1 MRRTIAVLI
10 GLGPIGLGLAGCTGP
25 GWDHTFAF
33 LDAKKNAPP
42 PAVAPAPDPNW
53 CTDAAAAAKREAA
66 SQGFDAATQSRRADA
81 IYAQCL
87 RTRR

>member
-1 MRRTIAVLI
+1 MRRAIVVLI

-33 LDAKKNAPP
+33 LDAKEKAPP
-42 PAVAPAPDPNW
+42 PAVASAPDPNW

-66 SQGFDAATQSRRADA
+66 EQGFDAMTQTRRAEA
-81 IYAQCL
+81 IYAQCQ
-87 RTRR
+87 RSQR